1 MKERAM
7 KNGPKDFA
15 PETALGTG
23 AAEPVVSEYEAAK
36 EVPTVDESLVKGK
49 GSQNQPGR
57 AATIDYSGEPTVEPT
72 TGDDEKSTGEDYE
85 TRNVDNDDV
94 PLAGAAVVKDDPEV
108 NKEASNVRP
117 EVPQATKATRKA
129 KNEG

>member
-1 MKERAM
+1 M

-36 EVPTVDESLVKGK
+36 EVPSVDESVLKGD

-57 AATIDYSGEPTVEPT
+57 AATIEYSGEATAEPT
-72 TGDDEKSTGEDYE
+72 TGDDERSTGEDFE
-85 TRNVDNDDV
+85 TRNVDDDTR
-94 PLAGAAVVKDDPEV
+94 AGAAVVKNDPEV
-108 NKEASNVRP
+108 NQKAEDVRP
-117 EVPQATKATRKA
+117 DVPQAEKKTRKA
-129 KNEG
+129 RSTV